1 NMPRG
6 RKKKP
11 ESVEEQMQ
19 LVQAEIEELSAKLK
33 AKKKEMAVLEKA
45 KKAEEQQKL
54 LDAVAA
60 SGKSVDEIIGMLQ

>member
-1 NMPRG
+1 MPRG

-19 LVQAEIEELSAKLK
+19 LVQAEIDELSAKLK
-33 AKKKEMAVLEKA
+33 AKKKEMDVLEKA

>member
-1 NMPRG
+1 MPRG

-54 LDAVAA
+54 LDAVA
-60 SGKSVDEIIGMLQ
+60 GFRKKRG

>member
-1 NMPRG
+1 MPRG

-11 ESVEEQMQ
+11 ESLDAQMQ
-19 LVQAEIEELSAKLK
+19 QIQQEIEELSTKLK
-33 AKKKEMAVLEKA
+33 AKKKELAALEDARKL
-45 KKAEEQQKL
+45 EEQKKL

>member
-1 NMPRG
+1 MPRG

-33 AKKKEMAVLEKA
+33 AKKKERAVLEKA

>member
-1 NMPRG
+1 MPRG

-11 ESVEEQMQ
+11 ESIEAQMQ
-19 LVQAEIEELSAKLK
+19 QIQEEIEELSARLK
-33 AKKKEMAVLEKA
+33 TKKKELAALEDARKL
-45 KKAEEQQKL
+45 EEQKKL

>member
-1 NMPRG
+1 MPRG
-6 RKKKP
+6 SKKKP

-19 LVQAEIEELSAKLK
+19 LVQAEIDELSAKLK

>member
-1 NMPRG
+1 MPRG

-11 ESVEEQMQ
+11 ESLEEQMQ

>member
-1 NMPRG
+1 MPRG

-19 LVQAEIEELSAKLK
+19 LVQAEIDELSAKLK

-60 SGKSVDEIIGMLQ
+60 SGKSLDEIIGMLQ

>member
-1 NMPRG
+1 MPRG

-45 KKAEEQQKL
+45 KQAEEQQKL

>member
-1 NMPRG
+1 MPRG

-33 AKKKEMAVLEKA
+33 AKKKEIAVLEKA

>member
-1 NMPRG
+1 MPRG

-19 LVQAEIEELSAKLK
+19 LVQAEIEELSVKLK

>member
-1 NMPRG
+1 MPRG

-33 AKKKEMAVLEKA
+33 SKKKERGVLEKA

>member
-1 NMPRG
+1 MQRG

-19 LVQAEIEELSAKLK
+19 LVQTEIDELSAKLK

>member
-1 NMPRG
+1 MPRG

-60 SGKSVDEIIGMLQ
+60 SCKSVDEIIGMLQ

>member
-1 NMPRG
+1 MPRG

-19 LVQAEIEELSAKLK
+19 LEQAGIEQLAAKLK

-60 SGKSVDEIIGMLQ
+60 SGKSMDEIIGMLQ

>member
-1 NMPRG
+1 MPRG

-19 LVQAEIEELSAKLK
+19 LVQAEIEELSAKL
-33 AKKKEMAVLEKA
+33 KKEMAVLEKA

>member
-1 NMPRG
+1 MPRG

-11 ESVEEQMQ
+11 ETVEEQMV
-19 LVQAEIEELSAKLK
+19 LVQAEIDDLSAKLK
-33 AKKKEMAVLEKA
+33 AKKKELAALESA
-45 KKAEEQQKL
+45 KKLEEQQKL

>member
-1 NMPRG
+1 MPRG

-60 SGKSVDEIIGMLQ
+60 SGKIVDEIIGMLQ

>member
-1 NMPRG
+1 MPRG

-33 AKKKEMAVLEKA
+33 EKKKEMAVLEKA
-45 KKAEEQQKL
+45 KTAEEQQKL

>member
-1 NMPRG
+1 MPRG

-11 ESVEEQMQ
+11 ESLDAQMQ
-19 LVQAEIEELSAKLK
+19 QIQQDIEELSTRLK
-33 AKKKEMAVLEKA
+33 AKKKELAALEDARKL
-45 KKAEEQQKL
+45 EEQKKL

>member
-1 NMPRG
+1 MPRG

-11 ESVEEQMQ
+11 ESIEEQMQ

>member
-1 NMPRG
+1 MPRG

-19 LVQAEIEELSAKLK
+19 LVQAEIDELSAKLK

>member
-1 NMPRG
+1 MPRG

-54 LDAVAA
+54 LDAVTA

>member
-1 NMPRG
+1 MPRG

-19 LVQAEIEELSAKLK
+19 LVQAEIEELSTKLK

>member
-1 NMPRG
+1 MPRG

-33 AKKKEMAVLEKA
+33 AKKKEMAVMEKA

>member
-1 NMPRG
+1 MPRG

-11 ESVEEQMQ
+11 ETVEEQMV
-19 LVQAEIEELSAKLK
+19 LVQADIDDLSAKLK
-33 AKKKEMAVLEKA
+33 AKKKELAALESA
-45 KKAEEQQKL
+45 KKLEEQQKL

>member
-1 NMPRG
+1 MPRG

-19 LVQAEIEELSAKLK
+19 LVQAEIDELSATLK

>member
-1 NMPRG
+1 MPRG

-33 AKKKEMAVLEKA
+33 AKKKEMAGLEKA

>member
-1 NMPRG
+1 MPRG

-19 LVQAEIEELSAKLK
+19 LVQTEIDELSAKLK

>member
-1 NMPRG
+1 MPRG

-11 ESVEEQMQ
+11 ESIEAQMQ
-19 LVQAEIEELSAKLK
+19 QIQGEIEDLSTRLK
-33 AKKKEMAVLEKA
+33 TKKKELAALEDARKL
-45 KKAEEQQKL
+45 EEQKKL

>member
-1 NMPRG
+1 MPRG

-33 AKKKEMAVLEKA
+33 AKKREMAVLEKA

>member
-1 NMPRG
+1 MLRG

-19 LVQAEIEELSAKLK
+19 LVQAEIDELSAKLK

>member
-1 NMPRG
+1 MPRG

-33 AKKKEMAVLEKA
+33 AKKKEMAVLEKT

>member
-1 NMPRG
+1 MPRG

-19 LVQAEIEELSAKLK
+19 LVQAEIEELSAKLI

>member
-1 NMPRG
+1 MPRG

-19 LVQAEIEELSAKLK
+19 LVQAEIEEPSAKLK

>member
-1 NMPRG
+1 MPRG

-33 AKKKEMAVLEKA
+33 VKKKEMAVLEKA

>member
-1 NMPRG
+1 MPRG

-19 LVQAEIEELSAKLK
+19 LVQAEIEELTAKLK